1 MDSELVVIYGEIKS
15 VIYENE
21 DNGYKVVEVESE
33 DDLFVAVGYMY
44 GVSEGETV
52 KLTGK
57 WVSHR
62 TYGEQFSVELY
73 EKSVPTSK
81 DAIIRYLGSGIIKG
95 VREATAKKIVDMF
108 GEDSLTVIESEPLKL
123 TAIRGISAEKA
134 MIISRSHIIQMG
146 ASSLM
151 MFLQQYDITVKM
163 CAKIYKKFGPG
174 AVELIKENPYI
185 LCDEIEG
192 IGFKTADKLAASFG
206 VAADDE
212 NRVRSGVLYAHR
224 NSTLFGHTYLP
235 RQVLVDTAAQLL
247 GVSAPAVNEAITS
260 LTIRRQLVNEAAD
273 NGERIYY
280 FSHYYAEKY
289 CALKINELSRVRYEA
304 DEANISAQ
312 IHLIESRRNIR
323 LADAQKKAV
332 SSAMENGVLV
342 ITGGPGTGK
351 TTIINTIIDIM
362 EANGLKVV
370 LTAPTGRAA
379 KRMTQVCGREARTIH
394 RLLEAGYR
402 EGDED
407 LVFQVNEFNPVDADV
422 IIVDEVSMVDVV
434 LMKSLLRA
442 VSGNTRLVMVG
453 DVDQLPSVGPGNVL
467 RDIIESGT
475 VPVIRLT
482 EIFRQAEESMI
493 VVNAHKIN
501 NGQYPTYNFKDGDFF
516 FAEISDATV
525 GAEYIMSLCRD
536 KLPERYGI
544 DVSDIQVI
552 SPSKKGIAGIVNLNE
567 GLQKALNPPTPD
579 KKEKS
584 RGGVVF
590 RVGDRVMQTKN
601 NYDVTWKSI
610 DGLQEGKGVFNGDVG
625 YVEDIDEYLKT
636 VTVIYEDKRVAYSF
650 KDLEEIDLA
659 YAVTV
664 HKSQGSEF
672 SAVVVPVYDA
682 PYMLINRNLIYTAVT
697 RAKNLVVLVG
707 REDVLRK
714 MIDNSRVAV
723 RYSSLKEK
731 LLEGNDTL

>member
-453 DVDQLPSVGPGNVL
+453 DVDQLPSVGPRNVL
-467 RDIIESGT
+467 RDI
-475 VPVIRLT
+475 
-482 EIFRQAEESMI
+482 
-493 VVNAHKIN
+493 
-501 NGQYPTYNFKDGDFF
+501 
-516 FAEISDATV
+516 
-525 GAEYIMSLCRD
+525 
-536 KLPERYGI
+536 
-544 DVSDIQVI
+544 
-552 SPSKKGIAGIVNLNE
+552 
-567 GLQKALNPPTPD
+567 
-579 KKEKS
+579 
-584 RGGVVF
+584 
-590 RVGDRVMQTKN
+590 
-601 NYDVTWKSI
+601 
-610 DGLQEGKGVFNGDVG
+610 
-625 YVEDIDEYLKT
+625 
-636 VTVIYEDKRVAYSF
+636 
-650 KDLEEIDLA
+650 
-659 YAVTV
+659 
-664 HKSQGSEF
+664 
-672 SAVVVPVYDA
+672 
-682 PYMLINRNLIYTAVT
+682 
-697 RAKNLVVLVG
+697 
-707 REDVLRK
+707 
-714 MIDNSRVAV
+714 
-723 RYSSLKEK
+723 
-731 LLEGNDTL
+731 

>member
-81 DAIIRYLGSGIIKG
+81 EAIIRYLGSGIIKG

-247 GVSAPAVNEAITS
+247 GVSALAVNEAITS

-289 CALKINELSRVRYEA
+289 CALKINELSHIRYEA

-379 KRMTQVCGREARTIH
+379 KRMSQVCGREARTIH

-407 LVFQVNEFNPVDADV
+407 LVFQVNESNPVDADV
-422 IIVDEVSMVDVV
+422 IIIDEVSMVDVV
-434 LMKSLLRA
+434 LMNSLLRA

-516 FAEISDATV
+516 FAEISDATA